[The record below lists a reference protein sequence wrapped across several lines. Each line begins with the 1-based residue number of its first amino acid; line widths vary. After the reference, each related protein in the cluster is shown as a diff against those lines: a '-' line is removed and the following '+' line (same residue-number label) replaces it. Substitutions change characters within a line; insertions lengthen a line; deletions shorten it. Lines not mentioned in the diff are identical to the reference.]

1 MAGTAL
7 AKALRSK
14 EVNVMG
20 DCGVGEHDQP
30 TGPEMQQ
37 KARSH
42 EP

>member
-14 EVNVMG
+14 EANVMG
-20 DCGVGEHDQP
+20 ECGVSEHDPP

-37 KARSH
+37 KARPR